1 MHHISKSMTTVSC
14 TVEKKEKKKVVQLKV
29 IEASYKY
36 QLDIVSI
43 TERSFENLQLSLI

>member
-1 MHHISKSMTTVSC
+1 MTTVSC

-43 TERSFENLQLSLI
+43 TERSFEISVKKVFFF